1 MPYIDIKA
9 YPKDEATKKEVAEKI
24 NQIFLE
30 LWGCSQEAIS
40 INIEE
45 YTPEIWEKEV
55 FQAEVEPNKDKMLIF
70 SGKKNYE
77 K

>member
-45 YTPEIWEKEV
+45 YTPEVWEKEV

-70 SGKKNYE
+70 SGRKNYE

>member
-9 YPKDEATKKEVAEKI
+9 YPKDEATKKEVSEKI

-55 FQAEVEPNKDKMLIF
+55 FQAEVEPKKDKMLIF
-70 SGKKNYE
+70 SGRKNYE

>member
-9 YPKDEATKKEVAEKI
+9 YPKDEATKKEVVEKI

-70 SGKKNYE
+70 SGRKNYE

>member
-30 LWGCSQEAIS
+30 LWGCSQESIS

-70 SGKKNYE
+70 SGRKNYE

>member
-55 FQAEVEPNKDKMLIF
+55 FQAEVEPKKDKMLIF
-70 SGKKNYE
+70 SGRKNYE

>member
-45 YTPEIWEKEV
+45 YTPEAWEKEV
-55 FQAEVEPNKDKMLIF
+55 FQAEVEPKKDKMLIF
-70 SGKKNYE
+70 SGRKNYE

>member
-70 SGKKNYE
+70 SGRKNYE

>member
-24 NQIFLE
+24 NKIFLE

-70 SGKKNYE
+70 SGRKNYE

>member
-70 SGKKNYE
+70 SGQKNYE